1 MRVKWTVL
9 IILLSFGLPGIMAEA
24 ELNGA
29 SRMYLQVRESADDLH
44 LLPLFEYLDFSLD
57 DFQNEALT
65 AAPKG
70 LPDPAQDRRPDQSG
84 PVPEMSWP

>member
-1 MRVKWTVL
+1 
-9 IILLSFGLPGIMAEA
+9 MAAA
-24 ELNGA
+24 ELNGT
-29 SRMYLQVRESADDLH
+29 SRTYLQARESADDPH

-57 DFQNEALT
+57 DFQNVVLA
-65 AAPKG
+65 AAPEG

>member
-9 IILLSFGLPGIMAEA
+9 IILLSFGLPGIMAES

-29 SRMYLQVRESADDLH
+29 SRTYLLARESADDLH

-57 DFQNEALT
+57 DFQNEALA
-65 AAPKG
+65 AAPEG
-70 LPDPAQDRRPDQSG
+70 LPDPAQDRRLDQSG